1 LGIGLL
7 AVDGLESRE
16 GVETM
21 LQRLVWVGGA
31 AALIGIVEFAS
42 DGFIY
47 REAMRLPG
55 LTINT
60 EVINDTR
67 SGFDRV
73 HGAAAHPIEYAVALA
88 ALAPLALNF
97 ALHAK
102 TPPPERAQQGSS
114 NFPSGRCPRLPPCAE
129 WCRAAA
135 NERFLRC
142 EHQ

>member
-21 LQRLVWVGGA
+21 LQRLVWVGGV

-42 DGFIY
+42 NGFIY
-47 REAMRLPG
+47 REPMRLPG

-60 EVINDTR
+60 KVINDTR

-73 HGAAAHPIEYAVALA
+73 HGAASHPIEYAVALA
-88 ALAPLALNF
+88 ALAPLALNC
-97 ALHAK
+97 AARQNP
-102 TPPPERAQQGSS
+102 TPA
-114 NFPSGRCPRLPPCAE
+114 
-129 WCRAAA
+129 
-135 NERFLRC
+135 
-142 EHQ
+142 